1 MPEWLQYTIA
11 GMALLIV
18 APVVAWLARRWA
30 RGAKGNLALAAIL
43 FGFGEPIDP
52 PPKYKVE
59 SAEPGK
65 DQRGAG
71 EPPLED

>member
-1 MPEWLQYTIA
+1 MAEWVQYLIA
-11 GMALLIV
+11 GVALLIL
-18 APVVAWLARRWA
+18 APLIAWLARRMSKGA
-30 RGAKGNLALAAIL
+30 RGNLALAAIL

-71 EPPLED
+71 EPPLEH